1 MIIRP
6 RLSDYYDV
14 PLLQSEVDFAIPFI
28 DEDIP
33 LYVDP
38 FLMWKSPSQMDNM
51 LHLGIMQAINQLGYM
66 YCSKE
71 KDKAV
76 DYLIFLSECDEVGL
90 GTSKTRHGRQIN
102 KEQARDIS
110 AFDKFHSDH
119 YHYDGDLG
127 YAWDNSGHWQAE
139 WA

>member
-71 KDKAV
+71 KDKV
-76 DYLIFLSECDEVGL
+76 
-90 GTSKTRHGRQIN
+90 
-102 KEQARDIS
+102 
-110 AFDKFHSDH
+110 
-119 YHYDGDLG
+119 
-127 YAWDNSGHWQAE
+127 
-139 WA
+139 